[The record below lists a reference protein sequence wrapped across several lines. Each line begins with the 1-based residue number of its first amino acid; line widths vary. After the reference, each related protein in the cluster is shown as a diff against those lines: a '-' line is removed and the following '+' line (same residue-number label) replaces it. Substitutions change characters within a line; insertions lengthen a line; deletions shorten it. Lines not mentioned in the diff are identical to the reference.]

1 MVLKINK
8 IVHKYSNFEL
18 DISQMEIA
26 DNQIVGLIGS
36 NGAGKTTLMN
46 VLSRFLVAS
55 DAFDVSGLNED
66 KILYISSDLVPFDYM
81 SVEEF
86 VNIILKYSKSEKKCS
101 TILDELQLQEKR
113 NTQISDLSQGMTKKL
128 SMVNIFINDYDLI
141 ILDEPFNSIDVNYIF
156 QLKRLLLKLKKT
168 TTIII
173 SSHILDTLND
183 ICDEYI
189 YLKDGKVAKHM
200 KNTGK
205 IDELER
211 ELID

>member
-1 MVLKINK
+1 
-8 IVHKYSNFEL
+8 
-18 DISQMEIA
+18 MEIA

-86 VNIILKYSKSEKKCS
+86 VNIILKYSKSEKVFYNFRRIATS
-101 TILDELQLQEKR
+101 RKR

>member
-8 IVHKYSNFEL
+8 IVHKYSTFEL

>member
-1 MVLKINK
+1 M
-8 IVHKYSNFEL
+8 

-173 SSHILDTLND
+173 SSHIDTVNNF
-183 ICDEYI
+183 
-189 YLKDGKVAKHM
+189 V
-200 KNTGK
+200 
-205 IDELER
+205 
-211 ELID
+211 

>member
-1 MVLKINK
+1 MKINK

>member
-1 MVLKINK
+1 M
-8 IVHKYSNFEL
+8 
-18 DISQMEIA
+18 
-26 DNQIVGLIGS
+26 
-36 NGAGKTTLMN
+36 
-46 VLSRFLVAS
+46 
-55 DAFDVSGLNED
+55 
-66 KILYISSDLVPFDYM
+66 
-81 SVEEF
+81 
-86 VNIILKYSKSEKKCS
+86 
-101 TILDELQLQEKR
+101 QLQEKR

>member
-1 MVLKINK
+1 MKINK
-8 IVHKYSNFEL
+8 IVHKYSTFEL